1 MRKWQIIMAVLC
13 WLCVRGHASR
23 VVIEELPLTKQHSFG
38 VKKCKAYSLPAN
50 YKIVKLKVEI
60 LLDGF
65 VMVTD
70 KKLTSLSKEAISK
83 CQDDMIVCAIAQDRS
98 SVIEMISRICVDKL
112 YVYACSEEDHQT
124 LALNV
129 EGYYMSGSC
138 GHVAETLPVY
148 CASRTKDECINFRSC
163 NGLCKW
169 VNCKTGSSYLMG
181 ACIPAN
187 EPEITAFS
195 MCSGHS
201 SIFDPDNAFNFTRRL
216 CEIILHFTNN
226 RLLSKQ
232 RDKEL

>member
-83 CQDDMIVCAIAQDRS
+83 CQDDMIVCASKTFSHPKFTSSRPRS
-98 SVIEMISRICVDKL
+98 FVSHRNDF
-112 YVYACSEEDHQT
+112 Q
-124 LALNV
+124 N
-129 EGYYMSGSC
+129 
-138 GHVAETLPVY
+138 
-148 CASRTKDECINFRSC
+148 
-163 NGLCKW
+163 
-169 VNCKTGSSYLMG
+169 
-181 ACIPAN
+181 
-187 EPEITAFS
+187 
-195 MCSGHS
+195 MC
-201 SIFDPDNAFNFTRRL
+201 
-216 CEIILHFTNN
+216 
-226 RLLSKQ
+226 
-232 RDKEL
+232 